1 MNDRGFIKHW
11 LHQGAAPP
19 SRGRSLRKLPAWVG
33 LPLGAIVLVFAV
45 LIFLC
50 GSAVLA
56 HFGQRKAER
65 WFAEAH
71 PGAVLRIGGLDY
83 SVRANCLVARSVI
96 LSTTDSSFEVGRLS
110 LTGVHWVRLLWGT
123 AAPADALAG
132 ARFDATSLEVKSSR
146 TQYGI
151 RCARLQASVP
161 DSTLVAEGIELW
173 PLVGDEAFFAAHQF
187 RTTRYHLIIPVCRAF
202 GLAYGDLLLGN
213 SYRARTVRISR
224 PSFDALVNRDKP
236 VEPSAQRPLMVHEA
250 LAAIKQPLRL
260 DRFSIS
266 DGILTY
272 RERVVAGA
280 APGVLTFGA
289 LSMSVAGIANRGDVS
304 AAILLRAQGDLM
316 DAGTVKML
324 MSIPIA
330 PPDFSLHYSGSL
342 SAMDLTRLDAFLAIA
357 EHTRIKSGT
366 AKEASFDIEV
376 TAGQAHG
383 RVQAIYENLEFAF
396 LDKQTGSE
404 NGLDKRV
411 ASFLANELKFRSS
424 NAPDASGSMKEGKV
438 NYTIKPED
446 QFLRFVW
453 FALRSGAL
461 DVVSQ

>member
-1 MNDRGFIKHW
+1 
-11 LHQGAAPP
+11 
-19 SRGRSLRKLPAWVG
+19 
-33 LPLGAIVLVFAV
+33 
-45 LIFLC
+45 
-50 GSAVLA
+50 
-56 HFGQRKAER
+56 
-65 WFAEAH
+65 
-71 PGAVLRIGGLDY
+71 
-83 SVRANCLVARSVI
+83 
-96 LSTTDSSFEVGRLS
+96 
-110 LTGVHWVRLLWGT
+110 
-123 AAPADALAG
+123 
-132 ARFDATSLEVKSSR
+132 
-146 TQYGI
+146 
-151 RCARLQASVP
+151 
-161 DSTLVAEGIELW
+161 
-173 PLVGDEAFFAAHQF
+173 
-187 RTTRYHLIIPVCRAF
+187 
-202 GLAYGDLLLGN
+202 
-213 SYRARTVRISR
+213 
-224 PSFDALVNRDKP
+224 
-236 VEPSAQRPLMVHEA
+236 
-250 LAAIKQPLRL
+250 
-260 DRFSIS
+260 
-266 DGILTY
+266 
-272 RERVVAGA
+272 
-280 APGVLTFGA
+280 
-289 LSMSVAGIANRGDVS
+289 MSVAGIANRGDVS

-316 DAGTVKML
+316 DAGTVKLL

-366 AKEASFDIEV
+366 AKEATFEIEV

-383 RVQAIYENLEFAF
+383 RVQAIYEDLEFAF